1 MKKLAILL
9 LAAALLAG
17 MLSVCSAVTLSFGDK
32 EIDAEEPWYELTD
45 GLLTIFLTNEDGEWE
60 YAGETSM
67 GGTVKQLTSETR
79 DGVFNASFEGDQDGK
94 SMMTFNL
101 KGDNELKQVNVL
113 FATIEGGVITYIEH
127 QQMSPE
133 LAASMENLKLPDQV
147 G

>member
-17 MLSVCSAVTLSFGDK
+17 MLSVCSAVTLSFGGHEVDS
-32 EIDAEEPWYELTD
+32 EEPWYDLTD

-67 GGTVKQLTSETR
+67 GGTVKQLTSETK

-101 KGDNELKQVNVL
+101 KDGKELRQVDVL
-113 FATIEGGVITYIEH
+113 FATIEGGVITEIEH
-127 QQMSPE
+127 QQMSSE
-133 LAASMENLKLPDQV
+133 LAASMDNLKLPDQV